1 MSDGSDRRSPC
12 SPSHDRILRIQSL
25 GRRRRSIRRSRSCR
39 YHRSIQAKRSAAGV
53 GPSPEPSACR
63 VAQTSPPSRG
73 PRRRKPARRKAR
85 AGACV
90 WCKIAG
96 SASVF
101 PSMKQRGHRDST
113 QGGRKKHIEAFMSE
127 KEWVRVR
134 ERASPGHVLFFPLN
148 RICYSYTQFSVSVL
162 VRSKFI
168 VSYLARRGIY
178 RDLSSISLQ
187 LPVPGMS
194 ILFPV
199 PYSYTVQTMYLA
211 APLCRLYT

>member
-1 MSDGSDRRSPC
+1 MVAMAPWAGAAALPGQGAMPDGSDRRSPC
-12 SPSHDRILRIQSL
+12 SPSHDSILRIPSL
-25 GRRRRSIRRSRSCR
+25 GRRRRSIRRSHSRR

-53 GPSPEPSACR
+53 GPSRYPSACR

-127 KEWVRVR
+127 R
-134 ERASPGHVLFFPLN
+134 EGVGSSQRQRDFSRTCPLPYGLP
-148 RICYSYTQFSVSVL
+148 CFGVGQWAVSHT
-162 VRSKFI
+162 I
-168 VSYLARRGIY
+168 
-178 RDLSSISLQ
+178 
-187 LPVPGMS
+187 
-194 ILFPV
+194 
-199 PYSYTVQTMYLA
+199 
-211 APLCRLYT
+211 